1 MNAKMDNAGLPTGIA
16 ATILRALNRSLL
28 VAVAAS
34 VAALWFT
41 PSARAE
47 PATPAAVANAVQST
61 NLQRTQISREYLI
74 KAAILYNL
82 AKFATWPDTAFSA
95 ADAPL
100 RICILG
106 HDPFGPALESLHGK
120 RIGARKLAITAF
132 AEVEYA
138 AACHVLFV
146 SASEEHRLAE
156 ILDAVSRRPVLT
168 VADFNH
174 FASAGG
180 IVGLTEV
187 DDRSRLEV
195 NIDAAGQAGVKL
207 SSKLLRLAVTVD
219 TQTAHINV
227 MPKNDP

>member
-1 MNAKMDNAGLPTGIA
+1 MYAKMDNAGLPTGIA

-146 SASEEHRLAE
+146 SASEERLAE